1 VCTDYETGKG
11 MYDLRTMIPLDG
23 LKVFEAALTVTENI
37 AYFVPRSA
45 DADQL
50 SSLAGP
56 GGR

>member
-1 VCTDYETGKG
+1 

-23 LKVFEAALTVTENI
+23 LKVFETALSITENI

-50 SSLAGP
+50 ASLAGP
-56 GGR
+56 GGRYESFVT